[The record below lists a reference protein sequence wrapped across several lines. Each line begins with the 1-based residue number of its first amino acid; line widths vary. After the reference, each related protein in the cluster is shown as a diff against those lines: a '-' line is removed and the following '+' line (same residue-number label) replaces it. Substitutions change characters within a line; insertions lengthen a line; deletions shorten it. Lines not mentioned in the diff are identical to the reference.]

1 MHDKIY
7 LEGLLFPGR
16 HGVSPEEQTYSQN
29 FRLDVELYLDLRPAG
44 EKDELHLTVNYQEA
58 YRVVEEVVSRRSFL
72 LLEALAEAVAERLL
86 SFFPLLRRVRVRVEK
101 PGAPLPGY
109 FERVG
114 VEINRSRKVKPAK
127 ALVGL
132 GSNLGDKRR
141 NLKAALAALS
151 KTPGVRLERVAP
163 LYRSAPWGRTDQPD
177 FFNTV
182 ALISTFLSPFSLLAS
197 LLKIEKEL
205 GRRRESEERW
215 GPRPIDLDLL
225 LYEDLAVET
234 EELVLP
240 HPRLTERAFVVAPLA
255 DLVPELELPNGK
267 RAIDWAEKL
276 GREQEIERVEGYG
289 WERD

>member
-1 MHDKIY
+1 MKDKIY

-16 HGVSPEEQTYSQN
+16 HGVLPEEQTYSQN
-29 FRLDVELYLDLRPAG
+29 FRLDVELCLDLRPAG
-44 EKDELHLTVNYQEA
+44 KKDELHLTVNYQEA
-58 YRVVEEVVSRRSFL
+58 YRVVEEVVGQRSFL

-86 SFFPLLRRVRVRVEK
+86 SFFPLVRRVKVRVEK

-114 VEINRSRKVKPAK
+114 VEIARYRKVKPAK

-132 GSNLGDKRR
+132 GSNLGDRLQ
-141 NLKAALAALS
+141 NLKAALSALGR
-151 KTPGVRLERVAP
+151 TPGIKLEKVAP
-163 LYRSAPWGRTDQPD
+163 LYRSAPWGKTDQPD

-182 ALISTFLSPFSLLAS
+182 ALISTFLSPFGLLAS
-197 LLKIEKEL
+197 LLEIEKEL
-205 GRRRESEERW
+205 GRRRENEERW

-240 HPRLTERAFVVAPLA
+240 HPRLTERAFVVVPLA
-255 DLVPELELPNGK
+255 DLMPELKLPNGK
-267 RAIDWAEKL
+267 GAREWADKL
-276 GREQEIERVEGYG
+276 EQEQEIERVEGYG